1 MARVSRFDF
10 KKLDVYQG
18 ALAHFGWCIEVARRI
33 PWHQKVVTN
42 QLLRAALSGVLNIG
56 EAGGRKSV
64 GESAQHLRYAQGS
77 VYESAAMLDALHLMG
92 VIDDEA
98 YNRQEELLARVG
110 AMLTAMIRKKA
121 R

>member
-1 MARVSRFDF
+1 MAKVSRFDF

-18 ALAHFGWCIEVARRI
+18 ALAHFGWCVEVAKRI
-33 PWHQKVVTN
+33 PWHQKVVPN
-42 QLLRAALSGVLNIG
+42 QMFRAGVLNIG
-56 EAGGRKSV
+56 EAGGRRSG

-77 VYESAAMLDALHLMG
+77 VYESAAMLDALHVMG